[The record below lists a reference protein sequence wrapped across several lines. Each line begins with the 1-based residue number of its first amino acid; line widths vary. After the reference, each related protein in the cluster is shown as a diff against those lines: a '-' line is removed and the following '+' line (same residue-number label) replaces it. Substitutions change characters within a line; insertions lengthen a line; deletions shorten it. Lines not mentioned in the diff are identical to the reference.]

1 MTVRPSV
8 VGVVVPAHD
17 EEAEIAG
24 CLDALTVAAAH
35 PDVAGLDVRVLVV
48 LDDCRDQ
55 TAARC
60 AERAVATVVTR
71 FRDVGRARA
80 RGVASLLADLVLE
93 PHRRMPAVWI
103 ASTDADSRVAPDWL
117 AAQLRL
123 HAAGAD
129 VVLGVVDVPS
139 PTPAF
144 RARYIDAHGPGPHPH
159 VHGACLGLTL
169 PAYLAVGGFRPR
181 QVGEDQ
187 DLADRLEAHGELQ
200 VVRSTA
206 VRVLT
211 SDRRVS
217 RVRGGF
223 ADVLSELDRQ
233 AAATG

>member
-1 MTVRPSV
+1 MTIGY

-17 EEAEIAG
+17 EEHEIGG
-24 CLDALTVAAAH
+24 CLGALAVAAAH
-35 PDVAGLDVRVLVV
+35 PDLVDVEVRALVV
-48 LDDCRDQ
+48 LDTCSDR
-55 TAARC
+55 TAIRC
-60 AERAVATVVTR
+60 AERGVETVSVA

-80 RGVASLLADLVLE
+80 FGVA
-93 PHRRMPAVWI
+93 AVTRGNPPDASIWI
-103 ASTDADSRVAPDWL
+103 ASTDADSQVAPDWL

-123 HAAGAD
+123 RAVGAD
-129 VVLGVVDVPS
+129 VIFGVVDIPH

-144 RARYIDAHGPGPHPH
+144 RAHYAGADGPGPHRH
-159 VHGACLGLTL
+159 VHGACLGLSL
-169 PAYLAVGGFRPR
+169 AAYEQVGGFRPR

-187 DLADRLEAHGELQ
+187 DLADRVEAHGGLT

-223 ADVLSELDRQ
+223 ADVLMAVDR
-233 AAATG
+233 AAG